1 MKKKSVWRARVEASR
16 PFGPAL
22 TALGLTMMSSSLLR
36 SIHFDPDPNAGGEA
50 GGGVK
55 MSIAKVRDGMKACAA
70 ELDTLEAAYDK
81 EGTEEGKSKIQGQI
95 DAKNKELDS
104 FEVQLKRIE
113 GKSSRLNRIATA
125 TRLAELAPGGV
136 NPASIPA
143 EGKTPEEKDMELV
156 KAFGKF
162 CVGKSLSGNEY
173 EALKPRSKT
182 WGEGSDAKTGVRIPA
197 ALMAIINAKF
207 YGKAG
212 ALASNANTGNKLVW
226 PEYINQIERF
236 ETEPPILFSRVR
248 KLQTKNGEVILPVAD
263 QETDSYS
270 GVTAAWTAEG
280 AEPDYSEPT
289 FRQVDITQHE
299 VAAKTVL
306 TNRLLARETLNVE
319 SFLTD
324 LFGEA
329 IMNKIET
336 AIISGDGVGKPKG
349 ILTAGN
355 YVPVDRAGANAIAF
369 NDIVGTLWGIPPQL
383 RKRGI
388 FLTADDAQLV
398 IVELK
403 DSQNRPLYIVSLRD
417 GEPDTLVGKPV
428 FPTNRLSK
436 YALGD
441 ITYCDP
447 SRYVLTIEDEIV
459 VAKSEHEKFSER
471 KTVFIAFACV
481 GGNPMTKYGT
491 AALSA

>member
-1 MKKKSVWRARVEASR
+1 MARTYLKKQAAASR
-16 PFGPAL
+16 PFGPVL
-22 TALGLTMMSSSLLR
+22 TALGYAMMSQSLMR
-36 SIHFDPDPNAGGEA
+36 AVRFDPDPNAGDA
-50 GGGVK
+50 GGGDVK
-55 MSIAKVRDGMKACAA
+55 MSISKIRDGMKACSA
-70 ELDTLEAAYDK
+70 ELDALEASYDK
-81 EGTEEGKSKIQGQI
+81 EETDEGKSKVQTQI
-95 DAKNKELDS
+95 DAKNKELDKY
-104 FEVQLKRIE
+104 EQQLKRVE
-113 GKSSRLNRIATA
+113 AKSSRTNRLATV
-125 TRLAELAPGGV
+125 TRLAQLAPAGV
-136 NPASIPA
+136 NPVSIPA
-143 EGKTPEEKDMELV
+143 EGKTPEEQDLELV

-162 CVGKSLSGNEY
+162 CIGKSLSGNEL
-173 EALKPRSKT
+173 EALRPRSKS
-182 WGEGSDAKTGVRIPA
+182 WGQSSDARDGVRIPA

-263 QETDSYS
+263 QETDSYA
-270 GVTAAWTAEG
+270 GVSAAWTAEG

-306 TNRLLARETLNVE
+306 TNRLLARETLNIE

-355 YVPVDRAGANAIAF
+355 YVSVARAGGGAIAF
-369 NDIVGTLWGIPPQL
+369 NDIVATMWGIPPQL

-428 FPTNRLSK
+428 FPTTRLTK

-471 KTVFIAFACV
+471 KTVFIAYACV
-481 GGNPMTKYGT
+481 GGNPMTKYGA
-491 AALSA
+491 AALAV